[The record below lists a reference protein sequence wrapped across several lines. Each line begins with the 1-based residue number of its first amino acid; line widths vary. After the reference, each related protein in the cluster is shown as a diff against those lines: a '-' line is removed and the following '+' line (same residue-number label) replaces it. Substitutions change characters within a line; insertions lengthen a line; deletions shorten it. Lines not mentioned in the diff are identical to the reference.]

1 MQFNIIQKVTMTCPL
16 CNSSV
21 TLNVPKNDTEL
32 EEMLAVS
39 ETLACPKCKEKFGG
53 ARKAFDAIIAYNDS
67 TVILNSYRKLFNV
80 RFEYL
85 RLSVCSRTC

>member
-32 EEMLAVS
+32 EEMLHAS
-39 ETLACPKCKEKFGG
+39 TTLKSDFRSMSSDAGLSIG
-53 ARKAFDAIIAYNDS
+53 AK
-67 TVILNSYRKLFNV
+67 KQ
-80 RFEYL
+80 
-85 RLSVCSRTC
+85 